1 MSEYQSIINV
11 ALGAILM
18 VAGWFSRI
26 LWEAVNE
33 LQKDLSTLRV
43 EIARDYLPRNDF
55 NRLGDDLKE
64 MLNKIYDRLDNKA
77 DK

>member
-1 MSEYQSIINV
+1 
-11 ALGAILM
+11 M

-64 MLNKIYDRLDNKA
+64 MLNKIIDRLDKKA
-77 DK
+77 DKP

>member
-1 MSEYQSIINV
+1 MSEYQSIINI

>member
-1 MSEYQSIINV
+1 MSEYQSIINIV
-11 ALGAILM
+11 LGAILM